1 MQLRELMKALERER
15 VCVER
20 DMSVLK
26 GICAISTEEWQKEVH
41 AACRIEIIQEKKRE
55 LRSIADRVERVLL
68 LLGKQTRAE
77 TDAGCLESAM
87 DQKRTHDH
95 GYDWLRRKAEELS

>member
-1 MQLRELMKALERER
+1 MKGR
-15 VCVER
+15 
-20 DMSVLK
+20 
-26 GICAISTEEWQKEVH
+26 CAISTEEWQKEVH

-55 LRSIADRVERVLL
+55 LRSIADRVERVLI